1 MITLQEYENKFLA
14 PFESFIA
21 RGGLPLFEFELS
33 NDDFLIVNI
42 SCNFEGL
49 IFSFDYFGLGHKF
62 SGNVQYVGSCYLL
75 PWDDCFSL
83 DEHLQTISEEIMEG
97 FILPNNL
104 FKDED

>member
-1 MITLQEYENKFLA
+1 MITLQEYKDKFMA

-21 RGGLPLFEFELS
+21 RGGLPLFEIELN
-33 NDDFLIVNI
+33 NDDFLVVNI

-49 IFSFDYFGLGHKF
+49 IFSFGDFGLGHKF
-62 SGNVQYVGSCYLL
+62 SGNIEHIGSCYLL

-83 DEHLQTISEEIMEG
+83 DEHIQTIYEEITEG

-104 FKDED
+104 FKCEE